1 MPARELVKAR
11 RVPEAGKI
19 RPRMTRAFAFR
30 LLLTVLAVTSIVVAE
45 ARLIGLWTGAELPVN
60 VVHAPSGQW
69 VVRPL
74 DDVPLPSPLRDGDV
88 LVLKD
93 MTRAARVAGEF
104 GFAMPAGISFE
115 FPVIQEGR
123 LVYASVVTRVTK
135 SSALERGGQW
145 LNALFVVPLLAAL
158 ALLPLWRGRG
168 RASGGLCAFSMF
180 ALVGTAM
187 SSAVMRPLP
196 GFWLNETIYLSQFLV
211 GFPALYVMA
220 EALAESGLSRRMLRM
235 TRFAFVGIDLAAVA
249 TAATATFGFVY
260 GDLNLPRA
268 LDTLLPL
275 LLASL
280 LISLALLVL
289 FAGYRK
295 ADHESRLRIRWVLW
309 STAVFL
315 VVVIG
320 LLGISANR
328 HPYLFQAV
336 HSMQWLVLLGYFYAA
351 FRNRL
356 VDVSFVVNRA
366 LVYAALTALLFGG
379 FSVLELGLHQLAVG
393 EKLGWALQAGAAL
406 LAAVALSP
414 VHRRI
419 EHRIERLFFRRQRL
433 AIAAIRSFAAE
444 CAFVEQEDRLLQM
457 VVERLAPHCAGV
469 AVYERGRSGYVLR
482 ASRGRASPETLDVDD
497 PAFVS
502 LRARR
507 REIELHSLESGA
519 GPEGLALP
527 MSVGER
533 LTGAVICHPRD
544 GEQFAPDVRAA
555 LVEAARN
562 LGMSLYVLR
571 YREQARL
578 LADVAAGRM
587 DLVAARSRASEL
599 IPGAVV

>member
-1 MPARELVKAR
+1 
-11 RVPEAGKI
+11 
-19 RPRMTRAFAFR
+19 MTRALAFR
-30 LLLTVLAVTSIVVAE
+30 LLLTALAITSIVVAE
-45 ARLIGLWTGAELPVN
+45 ARLVGLWTGSELPLN
-60 VVHAPSGQW
+60 VSHEPSGLW

-74 DDVPLPSPLRDGDV
+74 DGVPLPSPLRNGDV
-88 LVLKD
+88 LVPQD
-93 MTRAARVAGEF
+93 MTRAARVTADF
-104 GFAMPAGISFE
+104 GFPMPAGTSFE
-115 FPVIQEGR
+115 FPVIHDGR
-123 LVYASVVTRVTK
+123 VVSASVATRVSK
-135 SSALERGGQW
+135 PSALERGGRW

-158 ALLPLWRGRG
+158 ALLTLWRGRG
-168 RASGGLCAFSMF
+168 RASGALCAFSMF
-180 ALVGTAM
+180 ALVGTAL
-187 SSAVMRPLP
+187 STAVMRPIA
-196 GFWLNETIYLSQFLV
+196 GFWLNETVYLSQFLV

-220 EALAESGLSRRMLRM
+220 EALAESGLSVRMRRM
-235 TRFAFVGIDLAAVA
+235 TRIAFAGCDLMALAA
-249 TAATATFGFVY
+249 AATATFGFVY
-260 GDLNLPRA
+260 GGLTLPHA
-268 LDTLLPL
+268 LDTLPL
-275 LLASL
+275 LLCAF
-280 LISLALLVL
+280 LIALTLLVL

-295 ADHESRLRIRWVLW
+295 ADHESRLRIRWILW
-309 STAVFL
+309 STVVFL
-315 VVVIG
+315 VVVAS
-320 LLGISANR
+320 LLGISPDR

-336 HSMQWLVLLGYFYAA
+336 HSMQWFALLGYFYAA

-419 EHRIERLFFRRQRL
+419 EHRIERLFFRKQRL
-433 AIAAIRSFAAE
+433 AIVAIRGFAAE
-444 CAFVEQEDRLLQM
+444 CAFVEQEDRLLQIA
-457 VVERLAPHCAGV
+457 VERLLPHCSGV
-469 AVYERGRSGYVLR
+469 AIYERGASGYVLR
-482 ASRGRASPETLDVDD
+482 ASRGRASPESLDADD

-507 REIELHSLESGA
+507 REIELHGLESAA

-587 DLVAARSRASEL
+587 DLLAARSRASEL
-599 IPGAVV
+599 LPGAVV